1 MNGIDVNCLL
11 GHWPFRKIY
20 KNTFDH
26 LKQVHKENDIAYGYV
41 SSINS
46 IFYNDPFEGD
56 LELHD
61 VIKDSPYKHVLTVN
75 PVLPGFKD
83 DIELG
88 IKLFGINGVRVY
100 PGYHGYKL
108 DNVHFSELCSALK
121 YYNLPLFLSMR
132 LEDERLDYIVRP
144 STLSMEDVGNFLSK
158 NTDLRVLLLTF
169 RNEELLQFKDA
180 LLSNPYVYYDT
191 SGLKNNLFAVEKSI
205 DAFGQDRM
213 VYGSQH
219 PLFCLKSTLLL
230 VEKAELAESVKEKIL
245 YENAGKFLK
254 KE

>member
-1 MNGIDVNCLL
+1 MYAIDVNCLL

-26 LKQVHKENDIAYGYV
+26 LKQVHQKNNIKYGYV

-56 LELHD
+56 LELHEI
-61 VIKDSPYKHVLTVN
+61 IKDSPYKHILTVN

-83 DIELG
+83 DIESG
-88 IKLFGINGVRVY
+88 IKLFGISGVRVY
-100 PGYHGYKL
+100 PGYHQYNL
-108 DNVHFSELCSALK
+108 DNAAFLELCKILK

-132 LEDERLDYIVRP
+132 LDDERLDYIIKP
-144 STLSMEDVGNFLSK
+144 AHLIMEDMSIFLSK

-169 RNEELLQFKDA
+169 RNEELLQFKDT
-180 LLSNPYVYYDT
+180 LLAHPNAFYDT

-205 DAFGQDRM
+205 EDFGHNRM
-213 VYGSQH
+213 IYGSQH
-219 PLFCLKSTLLL
+219 PLLCLKSTHLL
-230 VEKAELAESVKEKIL
+230 VEKAELDEAIKEKIL
-245 YENAGKFLK
+245 CKNVEAFL
-254 KE
+254 